1 MRRVFRIDT
10 GVTPEENDIL
20 TNDMTQD
27 ERDEANSFVDVES
40 TDDIDDDGFIVS
52 YLICTEEQLEFV
64 KRMADKYKIK
74 IIIHDITNMFLDG
87 VVDIDD
93 REFHKYRD
101 EQLTK

>member
-1 MRRVFRIDT
+1 MKRVFRIDT
-10 GVTPEENDIL
+10 GITPEENDLL

-40 TDDIDDDGFIVS
+40 IDEIDDDGFIVS

-64 KRMADKYKIK
+64 KRMSDKYKIK
-74 IIIHDITNMFLDG
+74 IVVHDITTVFLEG

-93 REFHKYRD
+93 REFHKFRE
-101 EQLTK
+101 EQLNK